1 MPVMP
6 RPKGKATKVAF
17 DIMGVP
23 GPLQRPK
30 KKPVKIEQRLTYEE
44 TRLSK

>member
-1 MPVMP
+1 MPTMP
-6 RPKGKATKVAF
+6 RPKGKATKIAY
-17 DIMGVP
+17 DILGVP
-23 GPLQRPK
+23 GPMQKSK